1 MAAVAPPT
9 VQLACNPSSF
19 AVYCAVRRT
28 VLSRHMQQLS
38 ALLSQHDVSI
48 DSDDDDSSATD
59 SVAATL
65 PKLPT
70 VSVKHFTVY
79 LGSRVAQ

>member
-1 MAAVAPPT
+1 
-9 VQLACNPSSF
+9 
-19 AVYCAVRRT
+19 
-28 VLSRHMQQLS
+28 MQQLS

-70 VSVKHFTVY
+70 VSIKDFTVY